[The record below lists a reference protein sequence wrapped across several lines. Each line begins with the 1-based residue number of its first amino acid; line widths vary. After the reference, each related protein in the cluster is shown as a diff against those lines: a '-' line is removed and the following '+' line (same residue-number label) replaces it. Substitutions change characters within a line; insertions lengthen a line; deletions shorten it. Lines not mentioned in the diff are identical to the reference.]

1 MEALGRCEMA
11 FPKILYVIL
20 PFSVRNISFLL
31 GPRASPPAP
40 ATLPLSNVSTIYPPM
55 GAERSP
61 VPVNAALQSQR
72 VEIWFRSGPLY
83 GFGLARRNLR

>member
-40 ATLPLSNVSTIYPPM
+40 ATLPLSNVSRIYPPM
-55 GAERSP
+55 RAGRPRSQLTP
-61 VPVNAALQSQR
+61 HSKVNELR
-72 VEIWFRSGPLY
+72 
-83 GFGLARRNLR
+83 FGSDLVRCTDLGWRDAI